1 MKRNR
6 FDVGK
11 GGQLGNI
18 RAVVR
23 RATRPMV
30 DILFPPL
37 CLACHRWTGPA
48 AGFFCPSCLDGLNS
62 ERGEPACPRCAAAV
76 GPYGVTDGRCGRC
89 RNHRLRV
96 DQTIRVGPYRD
107 PLGALTCLGTVLR
120 AFKYHDRAELG
131 ETFGIWLAE
140 AVEAASWRDRVEAV
154 VTVPTHWK
162 HRLVRPLYTPE
173 LLTSV
178 VVRTTGLPET
188 PMLRRV
194 RAGQHQIGLSY
205 TARHANVRGAFAV
218 RRGVKLHQA
227 RLLLVDDVKT
237 TGATLEECARIL
249 RAAGAAEV
257 YAAVAVKVPYATPK
271 GRVIRSIRSG

>member
-1 MKRNR
+1 MKRKR
-6 FDVGK
+6 FDVGRF
-11 GGQLGNI
+11 GRLRI
-18 RAVVR
+18 ARAAVR
-23 RATRPMV
+23 RTTRPMV

-62 ERGEPACPRCAAAV
+62 ERGEPACPRCAEVV

-89 RNHRLRV
+89 RDRRLRV
-96 DQTIRVGPYRD
+96 DQTIRVGPYRNA
-107 PLGALTCLGTVLR
+107 LGALTRLGKLLR
-120 AFKYHDRAELG
+120 AFKYHGRSELG
-131 ETFGIWLAE
+131 ETLGSWLAE
-140 AVEAASWRDRVEAV
+140 AVEAASWRDRIEAV

-162 HRLVRPLYTPE
+162 HRLVRPSYAAE
-173 LLTSV
+173 LLASV
-178 VVRTTGLPET
+178 VTRATALPET
-188 PMLRRV
+188 RLLRRV
-194 RAGQHQIGLSY
+194 RAGPHQIGLSY
-205 TARHANVRGAFAV
+205 TARRKNVRGAFAV

-257 YAAVAVKVPYATPK
+257 YAAVAVKVPWKAPT
-271 GRVIRSIRSG
+271 GQAIRSI